1 MDLRVGFKQHT
12 FSRVPEFRSSHGRN
26 EQLRERNQQRSG
38 GFHLKS
44 RNHQGWGLN
53 PSPASGSRAVVA
65 GTIGN
70 LPRDRFRVQKLDME
84 MRRISTSQHCSCEFQ
99 LSIAS
104 KGKTKVCVLCF
115 KERFTIPWAARSV
128 LLILINA
135 CMWDNPARKI
145 GPWPNFSP
153 KTCNWASKT
162 VSIYIY
168 VYIYICMII
177 YVSLYIHIQVHIHI

>member
-115 KERFTIPWAARSV
+115 KDPFTIPWAARSV
-128 LLILINA
+128 FLDDLLGDPSDFLGRHMQAPITGAFLRAIATGCRSESEKGKPNKPSAFDLCALIQ
-135 CMWDNPARKI
+135 D
-145 GPWPNFSP
+145 
-153 KTCNWASKT
+153 
-162 VSIYIY
+162 VSY
-168 VYIYICMII
+168 
-177 YVSLYIHIQVHIHI
+177 